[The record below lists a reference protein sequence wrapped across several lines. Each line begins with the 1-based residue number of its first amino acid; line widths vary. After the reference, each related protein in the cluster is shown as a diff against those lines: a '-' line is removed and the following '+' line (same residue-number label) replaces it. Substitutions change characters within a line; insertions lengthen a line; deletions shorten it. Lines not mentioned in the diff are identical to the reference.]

1 MLSPLPGIMCSYFS
15 VLSSGHLIYE
25 KKSMNILLSYAGK
38 IMEKELNCH
47 KIQFIVRYA
56 SMRSYRCLQG
66 FTGNYAVNLSFKN
79 FWKSTFHWRG
89 GWAGTDQKGR
99 ILFSIIEPSQEQ
111 MLLAVQ
117 TT

>member
-1 MLSPLPGIMCSYFS
+1 
-15 VLSSGHLIYE
+15 
-25 KKSMNILLSYAGK
+25 MNILLSYAGK

-47 KIQFIVRYA
+47 QVLFIVRYG
-56 SMRSYRCLQG
+56 SMLYSRYLQG
-66 FTGNYAVNLSFKN
+66 FTGNYAVNLRFKN
-79 FWKSTFHWRG
+79 FWKSTFHWCG